1 MSIEPSGEKPN
12 PRPASG
18 AGIEVLRRVAQLSA
32 RLLEMPF
39 VVASGITEGGAAM
52 TVTHGLD
59 GVSDVIQWPFAQVIA
74 TTVLPDLRVSARFK
88 QHPAVSGTP
97 GIRFYAAAPMR
108 THDGFSLGTLCVMD
122 ARPRPDFGTAQQLL
136 LGELASMVAA
146 QFELGTA
153 LARTGTVE
161 LRAKE
166 RLEAGRR
173 ETRATLERAVSGAKL
188 GLVTFNGTGRIT
200 MALGWLLTD
209 VGLEAASSVGHTLD
223 ELQAAPGLSLTVRRA
238 LEGQTG
244 QLELRSGTREGVRLE
259 LRVTPMTDHLG
270 RADGAVAVISP
281 LGEAGNEGNHVFLD
295 PLTGLPGRVLMLDR
309 LEQLLTQSGRN
320 ARPLALM
327 MIELEGLEDVAQ
339 TLGET
344 AFETIIQEVSKRLRS
359 GLRGSDTV
367 ARWGFAEFSA
377 ILPGLRDANAASK
390 IINKLMKALDKPFK
404 FERHALVIGAR
415 AGLSFYP
422 TDGESTQTLL
432 SSAEAELRR
441 TQDGGERIRLRDPAQ
456 HAPPNDELGVALEG
470 ALEREEFFLEFQPQ
484 FDLRSNAVVTLEAL
498 LRWRHPVLGA
508 LKPEYFLASAEAQGL
523 IAPIGAWVLGEA
535 LRHAKNWPVPTGTPA
550 PRVAVNVAPLQFG
563 RTDFVSTVARALE
576 RAEFEPARLE
586 LELTESTLMHHPE
599 TASRHVTAL
608 NALNVRI
615 AIDDFGHDAFSLGF
629 LQRLRV
635 NTFKIDRTFVRE
647 IEFASSATPLLAAI
661 VGMAR
666 EMKLE
671 VVAKGVETE
680 PQAHLLR
687 ELGCDRAQGF
697 FYSAP
702 LLAVDVPTFLNE
714 QSEAE
719 EHPKT

>member
-1 MSIEPSGEKPN
+1 MSTEPTAQKTN
-12 PRPASG
+12 PKPASG
-18 AGIEVLRRVAQLSA
+18 TGIEVLRRVAQLSA

-39 VVASGITEGGAAM
+39 VVASGITEGGAAI
-52 TVTHGLD
+52 TVTHGFE
-59 GVSDVIQWPFAQVIA
+59 GAEVIQWPFAQVIA
-74 TTVLPDLRVSARFK
+74 TTVLPDLRVSSRFK
-88 QHPAVSGTP
+88 QHPAVMGTP

-136 LGELASMVAA
+136 LGELAAMVAA
-146 QFELGTA
+146 QFELSTA
-153 LARTGTVE
+153 LARTGTIE

-166 RLEAGRR
+166 RLETGRR
-173 ETRATLERAVSGAKL
+173 ETKAAFDRAVSSAKL
-188 GLVTFNGTGRIT
+188 GLVTFDGAGRVT
-200 MALGWLLTD
+200 MALGRLLTD
-209 VGLEAASSVGHTLD
+209 VGLEASVGRTLD
-223 ELQAAPGLSLTVRRA
+223 ELHAAPGLSLTVRRA

-244 QLELRSGTREGVRLE
+244 QLEMRSRAREGVRLE
-259 LRVTPMTDHLG
+259 LRVTPLTDHLG
-270 RADGAVAVISP
+270 HSDGAVAVISP
-281 LGEAGNEGNHVFLD
+281 LNEASSEGNHAFLD

-309 LEQLLTQSGRN
+309 LEQLLSQSGRN

-367 ARWGFAEFSA
+367 ARWGFAEFAA

-441 TQDGGERIRLRDPAQ
+441 TFDDGERVRLRDPAQ
-456 HAPPNDELGVALEG
+456 HAQPNDELGVALEG

-484 FDLRSNAVVTLEAL
+484 FDLRSNAVVTFEAL

-508 LKPEYFLASAEAQGL
+508 LKPEYFLSSAEAQGL

-535 LRHAKNWPVPTGTPA
+535 LRQAKSWPVPAGTSA

-586 LELTESTLMHHPE
+586 LELTESILMHHPE

-635 NTFKIDRTFVRE
+635 NTFKIDRAFVRE
-647 IEFASSATPLLAAI
+647 IEFASSATPLLTAI

-714 QSEAE
+714 QTMTE